1 MHELKGMKQLRI
13 WVGSGTNKGVFSIL
27 IRSYRSVGIIG
38 KGLDMRG
45 SIKLFTLS
53 IDLRQGHR
61 FEVAGYEKIDRSI
74 TDGISAILDQAPG
87 LNA

>member
-1 MHELKGMKQLRI
+1 
-13 WVGSGTNKGVFSIL
+13 
-27 IRSYRSVGIIG
+27 
-38 KGLDMRG
+38 MRG

-61 FEVAGYEKIDRSI
+61 FDVAGYEKINRPI
-74 TDGISAILDQAPG
+74 TEGISVTLDQAPG